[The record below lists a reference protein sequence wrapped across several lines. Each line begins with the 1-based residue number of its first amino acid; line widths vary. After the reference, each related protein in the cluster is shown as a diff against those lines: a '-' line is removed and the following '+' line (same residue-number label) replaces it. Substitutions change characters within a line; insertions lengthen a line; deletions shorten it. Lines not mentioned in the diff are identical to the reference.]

1 MSTNITE
8 LLYNFA
14 MNFFIKAPT
23 LFSSAYIFIKTTNIK
38 CSKSKLALLLTAFF
52 VVNIISSVVLLF
64 DNSLGFLAS
73 CILFIVTITLFTKN
87 NIKNT
92 VSISIVSMGLSYC
105 VRFIIALIIAIAS
118 HYISLVTYDFLNPK
132 SIFTAIF
139 IGIIHLLSTFYIM
152 KIKRLKNG
160 LSFFNNSDNFGI
172 GLLISGFIFLIIA
185 LLAQDGD
192 DYKSIFIYMF
202 IGLIICCIGAVIWIR
217 TNITR
222 YYKSRLQQKADEH
235 FNSVIAEKDSNIEE
249 LTKSNAFLSK
259 IVHRD
264 NHLMSSLQYSLE
276 ELYNCNDKQKESKII
291 TELLTLTKE
300 RNELVQKEQA
310 ENKVLASTGNSV
322 IDGALLNMYIKASAH
337 EINFDLIANTDIN
350 YLINHFLSQT
360 ELETLLCDHIKDAV
374 IAVESTGK
382 RNGNILTSVS
392 SVDGIYEISVSDNG
406 IEFET
411 DTLQKLG
418 TERVTTHKESGGNGI
433 GFMTTFDTLK
443 NSKASLII
451 TEYEPDKPFTKTVT
465 FRFDGQ
471 GNFIIRS
478 YRCEIL
484 KEKIIRED
492 ILITYN

>member
-92 VSISIVSMGLSYC
+92 ISISIVSMGLSYC
-105 VRFIIALIIAIAS
+105 VRFIIALIFAIAS

-132 SIFTAIF
+132 SIFTVIF
-139 IGIIHLLSTFYIM
+139 IGIIQFLSTLYIM

-160 LSFFNNSDNFGI
+160 LAFFNKSDNFGI

-192 DYKSIFIYMF
+192 DYKSIFVYMF

-222 YYKSRLQQKADEH
+222 HYKNRLQQKADEH
-235 FNSVIAEKDSNIEE
+235 FNSIIEEKDSNIEE

-264 NHLMSSLQYSLE
+264 N
-276 ELYNCNDKQKESKII
+276 
-291 TELLTLTKE
+291 
-300 RNELVQKEQA
+300 
-310 ENKVLASTGNSV
+310 
-322 IDGALLNMYIKASAH
+322 
-337 EINFDLIANTDIN
+337 
-350 YLINHFLSQT
+350 
-360 ELETLLCDHIKDAV
+360 
-374 IAVESTGK
+374 
-382 RNGNILTSVS
+382 
-392 SVDGIYEISVSDNG
+392 
-406 IEFET
+406 
-411 DTLQKLG
+411 
-418 TERVTTHKESGGNGI
+418 
-433 GFMTTFDTLK
+433 
-443 NSKASLII
+443 
-451 TEYEPDKPFTKTVT
+451 
-465 FRFDGQ
+465 
-471 GNFIIRS
+471 
-478 YRCEIL
+478 
-484 KEKIIRED
+484 
-492 ILITYN
+492 

>member
-92 VSISIVSMGLSYC
+92 ISISIVSMGLSYC
-105 VRFIIALIIAIAS
+105 VRFIIALIFAIAS

-132 SIFTAIF
+132 SIFTVIF

-160 LSFFNNSDNFGI
+160 LAFFNKSDNFGI

-192 DYKSIFIYMF
+192 DYKSIFVYMF

-222 YYKSRLQQKADEH
+222 
-235 FNSVIAEKDSNIEE
+235 
-249 LTKSNAFLSK
+249 
-259 IVHRD
+259 
-264 NHLMSSLQYSLE
+264 
-276 ELYNCNDKQKESKII
+276 
-291 TELLTLTKE
+291 
-300 RNELVQKEQA
+300 
-310 ENKVLASTGNSV
+310 
-322 IDGALLNMYIKASAH
+322 
-337 EINFDLIANTDIN
+337 
-350 YLINHFLSQT
+350 
-360 ELETLLCDHIKDAV
+360 
-374 IAVESTGK
+374 
-382 RNGNILTSVS
+382 
-392 SVDGIYEISVSDNG
+392 
-406 IEFET
+406 
-411 DTLQKLG
+411 
-418 TERVTTHKESGGNGI
+418 
-433 GFMTTFDTLK
+433 
-443 NSKASLII
+443 
-451 TEYEPDKPFTKTVT
+451 
-465 FRFDGQ
+465 
-471 GNFIIRS
+471 
-478 YRCEIL
+478 
-484 KEKIIRED
+484 
-492 ILITYN
+492 